1 MSMCFES
8 WCQKLIGL
16 LSVGLSV
23 PDFSGRILRR
33 MQGWF
38 VNNMS
43 VVFHTWI
50 KIQKKNMQFQ
60 PCSLLLASTLTTPWS
75 SHTNVVG
82 CCLSCLKY
90 LYSTPLASP
99 GHSWWAVWLIL
110 CTTCQPVLQFVYN
123 AIWVGGGDAKW
134 GRGVVVVW
142 DGKWL
147 AAINNWH

>member
-1 MSMCFES
+1 MFIYRCYHMKMCFES
-8 WCQKLIGL
+8 WRKKLIGL
-16 LSVGLSV
+16 PSVGVSV
-23 PDFSGRILRR
+23 PEFSEIIPRW

-50 KIQKKNMQFQ
+50 KIQEKKNMQFQ
-60 PCSLLLASTLTTPWS
+60 PRSLLLASILTAPWS

-82 CCLSCLKY
+82 CCLPCMKY

-110 CTTCQPVLQFVYN
+110 CTTCQPALQFVYN
-123 AIWVGGGDAKW
+123 AIWVGGGEPKW
-134 GRGVVVVW
+134 GGGGV
-142 DGKWL
+142 GG
-147 AAINNWH
+147 